1 MTAFINDLGFIFSY
15 AIPVMIALMLV
26 SLGGLFSERSGVINI
41 ALDGIMIMG
50 GFIGALLVLYVGRP
64 LGLPTQAMVLLAL
77 VGGAVVG
84 TIFSAAHAFAA
95 IHMNSN
101 QIISATA
108 LNMFAPALAVFTART
123 VGGTERIN
131 IVDRYRLDIPLLADI
146 PVLGTLF
153 FERAFLSTFIG
164 IAILI
169 IVTFVFYK
177 TRLGLRLR
185 SVGEN
190 PQASESLGIDVY
202 RMRYIGVM
210 TSGFLAGLGGATY
223 LISFDNR
230 FNGDFLGLGFL
241 ALAIL
246 ISGQW
251 KPIRLFIFALI
262 FAMLRV
268 LANLHDSFEML
279 AAVDLPGQFYRLLP
293 YLFTLIILAFFSK
306 ESQAPKA
313 LGQAYDQEKR

>member
-1 MTAFINDLGFIFSY
+1 MIEFISDLGFIFSY

-64 LGLPTQAMVLLAL
+64 LGMPTQLMVLMAL
-77 VGGAVVG
+77 IGGAVVG
-84 TIFSAAHAFAA
+84 MLFSAAHAFAA

-108 LNMFAPALAVFTART
+108 LNLFAPALAVFTART
-123 VGGTERIN
+123 IGGTERIN
-131 IVDRYRLDIPLLADI
+131 ITDTYRMNIPLLQDI

-164 IAILI
+164 IATLI
-169 IVTFVFYK
+169 IVTFIFYK

-190 PQASESLGIDVY
+190 PQAAESLGIDVY
-202 RMRYIGVM
+202 KMRYIGVM

-251 KPIRLFIFALI
+251 KPIRLFVFALI
-262 FAMLRV
+262 FALLRV
-268 LANLHDSFEML
+268 LANLHDSIGVL
-279 AAVDLPGQFYRLLP
+279 SNVALPSEIYRLMP

-306 ESQAPKA
+306 ESQAPQA
-313 LGQAYDQEKR
+313 LGDAYDQEKR

>member
-1 MTAFINDLGFIFSY
+1 MVELISDLGFIFSY

-26 SLGGLFSERSGVINI
+26 SLGGLFSERSGVVNI

-50 GFIGALLVLYVGRP
+50 GFVGALLVLYVGRP
-64 LGLPTQAMVLLAL
+64 LNMPTQLMVLMAL
-77 VGGAVVG
+77 FGGAFIG
-84 TIFSAAHAFAA
+84 MLFSVAHAFAA

-108 LNMFAPALAVFTART
+108 LNMFAPALAIFTART

-131 IVDRYRLDIPLLADI
+131 ITDSYRINIPLLENV

-153 FERAFLSTFIG
+153 FERAFISTFIG
-164 IAILI
+164 IAVLI
-169 IVTFVFYK
+169 VVTFIFYK
-177 TRLGLRLR
+177 TKLGLRLR

-210 TSGFLAGLGGATY
+210 TSGLLAGLGGATY

-251 KPIRLFIFALI
+251 KPIRLFIFALL

-268 LANLHDSFEML
+268 LANLHDSIGIL
-279 AAVDLPGQFYRLLP
+279 SNINLPGQIYRLLP

-306 ESQAPKA
+306 ESQAPQA
-313 LGQAYDQEKR
+313 IGQAYDQEKR

>member
-1 MTAFINDLGFIFSY
+1 MIAFINDLGFILSY

-64 LGLPTQAMVLLAL
+64 LGLPTQLSVLMALIGGAL
-77 VGGAVVG
+77 VGM
-84 TIFSAAHAFAA
+84 IFSAAHAFAS

-108 LNMFAPALAVFTART
+108 LNLFAPALAVFTART
-123 VGGTERIN
+123 IGGTERIN
-131 IVDRYRLDIPLLADI
+131 ITDTYRINVPLLEDIPLI
-146 PVLGTLF
+146 GTLF
-153 FERAFLSTFIG
+153 FERAFISTFIG
-164 IAILI
+164 IAILV
-169 IVTFVFYK
+169 IVTFIFHK
-177 TRLGLRLR
+177 TRLGLRLK

-210 TSGFLAGLGGATY
+210 TSGLLAGLGGATY

-251 KPIRLFIFALI
+251 KPLRVFIFASI
-262 FAMLRV
+262 FAVLRV
-268 LANLHDSFEML
+268 LANMHDSL
-279 AAVDLPGQFYRLLP
+279 DVLSAVQLPGQIYRLLP
-293 YLFTLIILAFFSK
+293 YLFTLVILAFFSK
-306 ESQAPKA
+306 QSQAPQA
-313 LGQAYDQEKR
+313 IGQPYDQEKR